1 MIIIYFIIFI
11 ILFYEIY
18 KYISQNINYSQFEH
32 FYNNSDGIHK
42 ALPSKRLRDVLHL
55 CPDLVYK
62 TITTGLNASQN
73 NIENFNPFDTSY
85 NLYNPNN
92 LVTNDI
98 IYPNYLYNPINYWY
112 SPLDYWLNPYVY
124 YNWYGSR
131 GGSSSYSTSYSS
143 PVINIHRRHIRSG
156 SRSSNS
162 GTRRHR

>member
-11 ILFYEIY
+11 IIFYEIY

-32 FYNNSDGIHK
+32 FYNNSDRE
-42 ALPSKRLRDVLHL
+42 ALS
-55 CPDLVYK
+55 DLVYK

-73 NIENFNPFDTSY
+73 NIENFNSLDTSY
-85 NLYNPNN
+85 NLYNANN
-92 LVTNDI
+92 LYNTNDI

-143 PVINIHRRHIRSG
+143 PVINTHRRHIRSG
-156 SRSSNS
+156 SRSSNRS
-162 GTRRHR
+162 NGSRRHR